1 MFALS
6 IASVMRYHFLMDHR
20 TLLDDYIT
28 HLMVERNRSRATLS
42 AYRRDLERF
51 LKDIPADGSRQL
63 ANLTPPDITGYMKKL
78 RDAGLSAAST
88 ARSLAAIKGF
98 YRYLSGQ
105 NTVTS
110 NPAETV
116 ESPKLWK
123 TIPQTL
129 GVEEV
134 DRLLAA
140 PDKSTPRG
148 LRDCAMLETMYATG
162 LRVSELVSLEI
173 KDINFEMGYLSVIG
187 KGSKK
192 RSVPMGETALETIKE
207 YRAQARQKLMG
218 GKWCDA
224 LFVTRRGE
232 AMSRQSFWK
241 IIKLYTLKA
250 GITKDISPHSLRHS
264 FATHLLDRG
273 ADLRSVQRM
282 LGHSDIST
290 TQIYTH
296 VAKSRMKEVYDK
308 THPRAT

>member
-1 MFALS
+1 
-6 IASVMRYHFLMDHR
+6 MDQQA
-20 TLLDDYIT
+20 LLDDYIT

-51 LKDIPADGSRQL
+51 LKNIRPDGQRSL
-63 ANLTPPDITGYMKKL
+63 ANLTPPDITGYIKKL
-78 RDAGLSAAST
+78 RSAGLSAAST

-98 YRYLSGQ
+98 YRYLSAQ
-105 NTVTS
+105 NLVTS

-116 ESPKLWK
+116 ESPRLWK

-140 PDKSTPRG
+140 PDKTTPRG
-148 LRDCAMLETMYATG
+148 LRDSAMLETMYATG
-162 LRVSELVSLEI
+162 LRVSELVSLEVR
-173 KDINFEMGYLSVIG
+173 DINFEMGYLSVVG

-192 RSVPMGETALETIKE
+192 RSVPMGETALDMIKE
-207 YRAQARQKLMG
+207 YRASARPKLMG
-218 GKWCDA
+218 GKWGDA

-232 AMSRQSFWK
+232 PMSRQSFWK
-241 IIKLYTLKA
+241 IVKLYALKA

-264 FATHLLDRG
+264 FATHLLERG

-290 TQIYTH
+290 TQVYTH
-296 VAKSRMKEVYDK
+296 VAKSRMKEVYK
-308 THPRAT
+308 KAHPRA

>member
-1 MFALS
+1 M
-6 IASVMRYHFLMDHR
+6 
-20 TLLDDYIT
+20 LDDYIT
-28 HLMVERNRSRATLS
+28 HLMVERNRSRATLA

-51 LKDIPADGSRQL
+51 LKETPLEGPRSL
-63 ANLTPPDITGYMKKL
+63 AALTPPDITGYMKKL
-78 RDAGLSAAST
+78 RDTGLSAAST

-98 YRYLSGQ
+98 YRYLEGL
-105 NTVTS
+105 NIVVS

-116 ESPKLWK
+116 EAPKLWK

-129 GVEEV
+129 SVDEV
-134 DRLLAA
+134 DRLLCA

-148 LRDCAMLETMYATG
+148 LRDSAMLETMYATG
-162 LRVSELVSLEI
+162 LRVSELVSLVV
-173 KDINFEMGYLSVIG
+173 KDVNFEMGYLSVIG

-207 YRAQARQKLMG
+207 YRTSSRQKLMP
-218 GKWCDA
+218 GKWADA

-232 AMSRQSFWK
+232 PMSRQSFWK
-241 IIKLYTLKA
+241 VIKQYALKA

-264 FATHLLDRG
+264 FATHLLERG

-296 VAKSRMKEVYDK
+296 VAKSRMKDVYK
-308 THPRAT
+308 KAHPRAT